1 MIPNLD
7 TTTNNGGLSA
17 FGWPPNGSDLNTTEV
32 LGGHLDRQ
40 QNKREPASI
49 YEL

>member
-7 TTTNNGGLSA
+7 TKANNGRLSA
-17 FGWPPNGSDLNTTEV
+17 FDWPPKGSDLKTTEV